1 MDYSKIRT
9 LMKQKLGLIV
19 LLAAF
24 AILVGVGVP
33 FAVASDNNVAQGPP
47 PSPVEVVPVAEEMVS
62 EQVTLVG
69 TTEPKIKS
77 IIAAEV
83 EGLVESFPVKEGDYV
98 KKGAVLVRLGST
110 DLTIRLKGAI
120 ASKEEAKARYRFA
133 QGELT
138 RNEKLK
144 KTNSIAAK
152 RYDEALYEFQALE
165 QQVLRHKAAIEELK
179 DSIRKTTVTAP
190 FSGFIAQEH
199 TEVGEWVEKGGSVV
213 TLVALSLLRITV
225 DMPERYVTEISD
237 NNAVQVVVGAYRSEP
252 FPGTI
257 SAILPEGNPDS
268 RTFPV
273 KIDVENPDLKLKG
286 GMEARV
292 TFNLGSKMKTL
303 LVPKD
308 AVVAAN
314 GGRLVF
320 VVNSGTAHPVNVKI
334 VGTYGV
340 NVAVDGLLKPG
351 DRVVIRGN
359 ERLRPGQ
366 AVTVVR

>member
-1 MDYSKIRT
+1 
-9 LMKQKLGLIV
+9 MKQKFGLIV

-24 AILVGVGVP
+24 AVLVGVAVS

-47 PSPVEVVPVAEEMVS
+47 PSPVEVATVAEEMVS

-120 ASKEEAKARYRFA
+120 ASKEEAEARYRFA

-152 RYDEALYEFQALE
+152 RYDEALYESQALE
-165 QQVLRHKAAIEELK
+165 QQVLRYKAAIEELK

-225 DMPERYVTEISD
+225 DIPERYVTEICD
-237 NNAVQVVVGAYRSEP
+237 NNAVQVVVRAYRSEP

-292 TFNLGSKMKTL
+292 TFNLASKMKTL

-334 VGTYGV
+334 VGTHGV

-359 ERLRPGQ
+359 ERLMPGQ
-366 AVTVVR
+366 AVTVVP